1 MTEIL
6 SSIEMNLL
14 PVNCKFSEEQKEVI
28 YENNSIDVV
37 AGPGTGKT
45 TVLTARIKMLFEEV
59 NGSRKGICVLTH
71 TNVAVDEIKSGLR
84 KLGIDEIKRPHFIG
98 TIQDF
103 FNTFFAKKAF
113 HLLLKDKKMRVVDD
127 DIFREKFHKVFNLRK
142 PGFYREDRSLPNP
155 ENKKIEWNFNDTQ
168 QFASVVGIKN
178 PQYKKAFDGS
188 INFLFSKG
196 IITNKC
202 CLELSNWY
210 IERYKEVFRAVI
222 PRRFSHLL
230 LDEAQDTSV
239 LQFNLISALFDDEK
253 VTIQK
258 FGDPYQAIYNIWGG
272 DTDLA
277 WEIDDSKERRISQTS
292 RFGEPI
298 VNIVKNVCIK
308 TYQDLTSN
316 SKHESFPPYFIIY
329 DNGDDL
335 LSKYSSLIEELESTN
350 ESFKLS
356 QKLKVI
362 ASVRHKDLEDTFG
375 DKYKREN
382 MKKLTRNSYLDLF
395 LSVLLKKLSKK
406 FDEDFEDNLKKFQNR
421 MQIFEIIKALI
432 EDENEILK
440 DGLRTLLDELVTNEE
455 FSVDKDGLCTEIIE
469 SLKITFSLELESQ
482 SSESEEYEYSNIKL
496 CTVHS
501 TKGETHKATL
511 LMLDTT
517 FTPDYRKDSLSYH
530 IVELLKNCFHDEYV
544 ELPEKKNE
552 KEIESEKARK
562 LAYVALSRPTHLVC
576 IGIPNNQI
584 ENEPTLIQ
592 DLLDTGWKQYTDQDV
607 I

>member
-1 MTEIL
+1 MTELL

-308 TYQDLTSN
+308 TYEDLTSN

-432 EDENEILK
+432 EDENEKLK